1 MSPVSLFAPFVPP
14 PTTALHVGAVL
25 PVEAAAAAA
34 YAAANAGTPLPL
46 PASQS
51 LTASRPPPGLAEAQ
65 ADGAAMRP
73 DQVFMSRQLVFQQAD
88 ARTLA
93 ASWRTMVGGYA
104 AALIERQLRV
114 QGGALAP
121 ALLLGGQDGR
131 AAGRGADA
139 PVQPADAWRFT
150 VHAGSAQAQ
159 HLEVVRKG
167 ADQPPGRRRRPRAA
181 LRLELALLDGS
192 VIAVQVEPVP
202 GGVALELAA
211 ANADAL
217 ERLQALQPMLE
228 EAVRRAGLR
237 VLRWRFQEH
246 LAPAGTAHAALA
258 AEDVGEVLT
267 LPVFRAVAELALV
280 LPGREQNKISL
291 FDVR

>member
-1 MSPVSLFAPFVPP
+1 MASISPVPPLPAPVVPP
-14 PTTALHVGAVL
+14 LQAVAVAAVA
-25 PVEAAAAAA
+25 PAAFAAAESQ
-34 YAAANAGTPLPL
+34 LPL
-46 PASQS
+46 PQSQ
-51 LTASRPPPGLAEAQ
+51 PLAANPAAPAADAQ

-73 DQVFMSRQLVFQQAD
+73 DQVFMSRQLVFPQAD
-88 ARTLA
+88 ARALA
-93 ASWRTMVGGYA
+93 TTWRTMVGGYA
-104 AALIERQLRV
+104 SALIERQLRA

-131 AAGRGADA
+131 PPGRADA
-139 PVQPADAWRFT
+139 PVLPADAWRFT

-167 ADQPPGRRRRPRAA
+167 ADQPPGRRRRSRAA

-192 VIAVQVEPVP
+192 VVAVQVEPVP

-211 ANADAL
+211 ASSEAL
-217 ERLQALQPMLE
+217 ARLRGLQPMLE

-237 VLRWRFQEH
+237 VLRWSFRGH
-246 LAPAGTAHAALA
+246 LAPAGEVHAALA

-280 LPGREQNKISL
+280 LPGQG
-291 FDVR
+291 